1 MPNLVKDWTARA
13 SHQVQKKIGYRF
25 LRTKRFG
32 IDWLDDAARIARE
45 GWHPS
50 FTKLDVV
57 FDVGA
62 NIGQTASK
70 LAQRISPKSIYSF
83 EPVQSTFA
91 QLEAN
96 TKTLSSVHCLN
107 YGLSDINANSS
118 IHIYESSV
126 YASTCDRTPV
136 MSPENETFLRTET
149 IKLKTLDKVRSEL
162 GVEKIDLLKID
173 TEGADLRTIRGA
185 RESLQSKAIGLI
197 VFEFYRPS
205 DLSGTNGTLF
215 PVDETLVSHG
225 YRVVAFYTD
234 HVHPDRSTGI
244 YNALYMPEP
253 EHARA

>member
-1 MPNLVKDWTARA
+1 MPSLVKDWAARA
-13 SHQVQKKIGYRF
+13 SHRMQAKVGYRF

-32 IDWLDDAARIARE
+32 LDWLDDASRIARQ

-62 NIGQTASK
+62 NVGQTASK
-70 LAQRISPKSIYSF
+70 LVQRISPQAIYSF
-83 EPVQSTFA
+83 EPVESTFA
-91 QLEAN
+91 QLQAN
-96 TKTLSSVHCLN
+96 TKSLTSVHCLN
-107 YGLSDINANSS
+107 YGLSDVNANSS

-136 MSPENETFLRTET
+136 MSPENETYLRTET
-149 IKLKTLDKVRSEL
+149 IKLKTLDKARAEL

-173 TEGADLRTIRGA
+173 TEGADLRTIQGA
-185 RESLQSKAIGLI
+185 QASLQSKAIGLI

-205 DLSGTNGTLF
+205 DATGASGTLF
-215 PVDETLVSHG
+215 PVDEALVSHG
-225 YRVVAFYTD
+225 YRLVAFYTD
-234 HVHPDRSTGI
+234 HVHPDRATGI

-253 EHARA
+253 Q

>member
-1 MPNLVKDWTARA
+1 MPSLVKDWTARA
-13 SHQVQKKIGYRF
+13 SHHVQKTIGYRF

-32 IDWLDDAARIARE
+32 VDWLDDAARIARE

-62 NIGQTASK
+62 NVGQTASK
-70 LAQRISPKSIYSF
+70 LVQRISPKSIYSF
-83 EPVQSTFA
+83 EPVESTFA
-91 QLEAN
+91 ELQVN

-107 YGLSDINANSS
+107 FGLSDVNANSS

-149 IKLKTLDKVRSEL
+149 IKLKTLDKVRAEL

-185 RESLQSKAIGLI
+185 RESLQSKSIGLI

-205 DLSGTNGTLF
+205 DATGASGTLF
-215 PVDETLVSHG
+215 PVDEALVSHG
-225 YRVVAFYTD
+225 YRLVSFYTD
-234 HVHPDRSTGI
+234 YVHSDRSTGI

-253 EHARA
+253 E